1 MSPDRS
7 KDSPANPG
15 DSRRSRCPPRRLQ
28 HRRRWF
34 ACPTRP
40 EPGFWSCPTVGT
52 TSDLT
57 VWYRWP
63 VPDSPAPRKQHSDFS
78 CIGRWLQGR
87 ERPADY
93 RRGKGSVAA
102 RAAWLVLTRD
112 GTAAH
117 PEILRE
123 LWTGDISIHYL
134 LAAVR
139 SVVSVVRARSSE
151 AAAKKQAERSS
162 SILLLFHEYED
173 ASGNAI
179 PNPKSRRCC

>member
-52 TSDLT
+52 TSDLR

-134 LAAVR
+134 LAAVWT
-139 SVVSVVRARSSE
+139 VVRARRSE
-151 AAAKKQAERSS
+151 AGTEKQAERSS
-162 SILLLFHEYED
+162 SFLLLFRKYGLE
-173 ASGNAI
+173 NAI
-179 PNPKSRRCC
+179 ANPKSRTCC